1 MASIVVAKLGRCKK
15 SVILPNGVGAHFGQ
29 AGAWQ
34 TDGDCIDFAEVGRK
48 FRSLQRTI
56 RQIAVRRGKLIVVMA
71 HRPILCPRELKL
83 LQFGCWVQCRPW
95 GRSASANG
103 TIGTSSFNSSLGGER
118 RDSRE
123 NR

>member
-34 TDGDCIDFAEVGRK
+34 THGGCIDFGGSSK
-48 FRSLQRTI
+48 IRSLQRTI

-103 TIGTSSFNSSLGGER
+103 TIGIPSFNSSLGGER